1 MKTVKDLMNRANN
14 AIYNREDLAFDVAM
28 ECGQML
34 YNVSHMTWFKKAVAL
49 QLISDVSEYRHLEGM
64 IK

>member
-28 ECGQML
+28 EYGQMFD
-34 YNVSHMTWFKKAVAL
+34 NVSHMTWFKKAVAL
-49 QLISDVSEYRHLEGM
+49 KLISDVSEYRHLEGM